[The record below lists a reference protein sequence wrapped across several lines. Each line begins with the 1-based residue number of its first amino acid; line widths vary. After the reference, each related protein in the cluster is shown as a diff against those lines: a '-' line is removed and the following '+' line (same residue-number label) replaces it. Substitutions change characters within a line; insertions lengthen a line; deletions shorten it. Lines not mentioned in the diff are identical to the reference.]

1 MDDSIRVS
9 VIIPAHNA
17 AATIAETLD
26 SLCAQTFVAWEA
38 IVVDDGSTD
47 ATWEIAARYA
57 ARDARI
63 RVLRQSHSGVSA
75 ARNAG
80 VQAAHTDWLLF
91 LDADDWILPA
101 HLQRMSDMLA
111 TDPTLDA
118 VHCGWARVASDGA
131 VFDAQFCPHAEDL
144 FPLFVR
150 RCPFAIHACVVRRAL
165 VEAVGGFDPS
175 LRIGEDWDL
184 WRRLALAGAR
194 FGTVREVLAHY
205 RMRPG
210 SASHNSELFL
220 VDSLRVLER
229 GFAADP
235 RVPNPLP
242 AYAQGMPTEQLP
254 SIALYLACWTA
265 GLALG
270 AGADARRL
278 LDRVEVDGQIG
289 IDPAVVARII
299 FETAPLATGHS
310 PDAWPE
316 IWSGLAERLDAFLS
330 ELEARSQEPRLARRC
345 CLALERLIL
354 ERSRPQR
361 SLSLRYTRSTCVEIS
376 KPLSDI
382 ILPAT
387 VERLHCLIE
396 LEGRP
401 LGVLELPVC
410 DGCVSAP
417 VLADAIA
424 AQFAWPILKRFFAR
438 TVYRD
443 LRVEWGPTGLSIWR
457 GSLCLADGLPDDKR
471 ALWRQA
477 HDLIGWTVFLQ
488 EFWGRPTWASAQF
501 YDPQTVE
508 PGLPR
513 RRIDGAW
520 LMIEAADDLQD
531 LEVCVPALDITLTV
545 GGVAAAALT
554 IPIDRPVI
562 SAQELRA
569 ALTLALGKEL
579 CRVAVREGLI
589 GRPLMAGGSLRER
602 LAEAAIALPRPNT
615 IAPDSPIQLVLTSTD
630 LTLGVMGA
638 SALVPGAAGALRRVA
653 TPGERVMVLGRH
665 MHDSIG
671 TSVARRASL
680 PAAAAGELID
690 AAQAAGEAVIHLP
703 WPNGRPRR
711 VCYAPDIIWRAARS
725 THRAWANPANLWP
738 PRSARR
744 PDDPATPQTKSEVAT
759 TDRLPIL
766 MYHRIAPTGA
776 PALARYRVT
785 PEAFEAQLRYLHDAG
800 YYSISLE
807 EWRTA
812 MELKRPLPGRAVV
825 LTFDDGYLDFLTN
838 AWPLLQQ
845 YGFSAIVFLV
855 ADAIGQSN
863 RWDGSYGEEV
873 LLLGWREIR
882 RLRDEGVE
890 FGSHSAS
897 HAPLTGLTPAEVVRE
912 GARARAIL
920 SRGLGSP
927 VTTFAYPYGDQDQ
940 VVQHL
945 IGACGYVFGLS
956 CVSARSGLDDSLLE
970 LPRIEVAG
978 TDSLETFIAK
988 LSW

>member
-1 MDDSIRVS
+1 MDVHVS

-26 SLCAQTFVAWEA
+26 SLRAQTLADWEA
-38 IVVDDGSTD
+38 IVIDDGSTD
-47 ATWEIAARYA
+47 ATWAIAAHYA

-63 RVLRQSHSGVSA
+63 RVLRQSHSGVST

-101 HLQRMSDMLA
+101 HLQRMSEVLA

-118 VHCGWARVASDGA
+118 VHCGWVRVASDGTPLGE
-131 VFDAQFCPHAEDL
+131 QFCPPTDDL
-144 FPLFVR
+144 FPLFAR
-150 RCPFAIHACVVRRAL
+150 QCPFAIHACVVRRAL

-184 WRRLALAGAR
+184 WRRIALAGAR
-194 FGTVREVLAHY
+194 FGTVREVLACY
-205 RMRPG
+205 RVRPG
-210 SASHNSELFL
+210 SASHNPELFL

-229 GFAADP
+229 GFAPDP

-242 AYAQGMPTEQLP
+242 AYAQGMPTEHLP

-270 AGADARRL
+270 AGDDARRL
-278 LDRVEVDGQIG
+278 LDLVGISGRVGL
-289 IDPAVVARII
+289 DPAAVARIL
-299 FETAPLATGHS
+299 FEVGPLAIGQP
-310 PDAWPE
+310 PDSWPE
-316 IWSGLAERLDAFLS
+316 IWPGLAERLDAFLN

-354 ERSRPQR
+354 QRSRPQR

-387 VERLHCLIE
+387 VERLQCVIE
-396 LEGRP
+396 LEGRY
-401 LGVLELPVC
+401 LGTLELPAC
-410 DGCVSAP
+410 DGCIPAP

-443 LRVEWGPTGLSIWR
+443 LRVEWGPTGLAIWR
-457 GSLCLADGLPDDKR
+457 GSLCLADGLPDNKR
-471 ALWRQA
+471 ALWKQA

-488 EFWGRPTWASAQF
+488 EFWGRPTWSSAQF
-501 YDPQTVE
+501 YDPQIVE

-513 RRIDGAW
+513 RRVDGAW

-554 IPIDRPVI
+554 IPIDRSVI

-615 IAPDSPIQLVLTSTD
+615 IAPDSPIQLVLTSAD
-630 LTLGVMGA
+630 LTLGVMGE
-638 SALVPGAAGALRRVA
+638 SALVPGAAGTLRRMA
-653 TPGERVMVLGRH
+653 TPGERMMVLGRH
-665 MHDSIG
+665 LHDSVG

-680 PAAAAGELID
+680 PAAAARELLD
-690 AAQAAGEAVIHLP
+690 AAVTVGEAVIHLP
-703 WPNGRPRR
+703 WPNGRPTR
-711 VCYAPDIIWRAARS
+711 VCYAPEIIWRS
-725 THRAWANPANLWP
+725 PPSVHRVRACL
-738 PRSARR
+738 
-744 PDDPATPQTKSEVAT
+744 DHPQTAHGGFRAAESPTAPHAEQEAT
-759 TDRLPIL
+759 ATDRLPIL
-766 MYHRIAPTGA
+766 MYHRVAPTGA
-776 PALARYRVT
+776 PGLARYRVM
-785 PEAFEAQLRYLHDAG
+785 PEAFEEQLRYLRDAG
-800 YYSISLE
+800 YYSVGLE
-807 EWRTA
+807 AWRA
-812 MELKRPLPGRAVV
+812 AIELKRPLPGRAVI

-845 YGFSAIVFLV
+845 YGFSAIVFPV

-863 RWDGSYGEEV
+863 RWDEAYGEAV
-873 LLLGWREIR
+873 PLLGWQEIR
-882 RLRDEGVE
+882 RLRDAGVE
-890 FGSHSAS
+890 FGAHSAS

-927 VTTFAYPYGDQDQ
+927 VTAFAYPYGDQDQ

-945 IGACGYVFGLS
+945 IGACGYIFGLS
-956 CVSARSGLDDSLLE
+956 CVSGRSGLDDSLLE